1 MTVNTTDWPYV
12 YGKPSATGQIKQHP
26 EDFIVEEIAS
36 FEPSGSGEHQFIWLE
51 KEGQNTEFVAK
62 QLARFANVKPRDI
75 GYAGLKDRHAL
86 TRQWFS
92 VWLPGANNQPDWSQC
107 VIPGVAFLQITRH
120 ARKLKTGVL
129 SGNRFQLTLRDW
141 QGDKAETEARLLAL
155 KQHGM
160 ANYFGEQR
168 FGHEGQNIDK
178 ALQMFNGAKTS
189 KTERSLYLSAVRA
202 FLFNQI
208 LARRVLE
215 QTWNQ
220 ALAGDCLGFSDSH
233 SWFHIEQPDETI
245 QQRVA
250 KHEVHP
256 TGLLFGKCLRV
267 YSGAAAELEADVLAH
282 YPELTQ
288 GLLDSGLEADRRV
301 LRVSIADLAWEF
313 IEPSVLQ
320 LSFSLPPGSFATA
333 LLRELIA
340 TPRA

>member
-12 YGKPSATGQIKQHP
+12 YGKPSGQGLIKQHP
-26 EDFIVEEIAS
+26 KDFIVEEIAS
-36 FEPSGSGEHQFIWLE
+36 FEPSGTGEHQFIWLE

-92 VWLPGANNQPDWSQC
+92 VWLPGALNQPDWTQC
-107 VIPGVAFLQITRH
+107 NIPGVRFVQITRH

-129 SGNRFQLTLRDW
+129 SGNRFQLTIRDW
-141 QGDKAETEARLLAL
+141 QGDKAETEVRLLAI

-168 FGHEGQNIDK
+168 FGHEGQNISK
-178 ALQMFNGAKTS
+178 ALLMFNGAKTS
-189 KTERSLYLSAVRA
+189 KTDRSLYLSAVRA
-202 FLFNQI
+202 FLFNQV

-215 QTWNQ
+215 QNWNQ
-220 ALAGDCLGFSDSH
+220 PLPGDCLGFADSH
-233 SWFHIEQPDETI
+233 SWFRIEQPDATI

-250 KHEVHP
+250 NHEVHP
-256 TGLLFGKCLRV
+256 TGLLFGKSSHV
-267 YSGAAAELEADVLAH
+267 YSGVAPELEADVLAH

-288 GLLDSGLEADRRV
+288 GLIDCGLEADRRV
-301 LRVSIADLAWEF
+301 LRVSLADLTWQ
-313 IEPSVLQ
+313 IEPNVLH
-320 LSFSLPPGSFATA
+320 LCFSLPPGSYATA